1 MDSSHSDKN
10 SLEIHEVES
19 SNLSDASAD
28 LKLTKAI
35 SRKLVRKADL
45 YILTFLSLFYAIQFM
60 DKVCVSLGAVMG
72 LQEDLGMKG
81 SMYSWVGSSV
91 YLGYLVFELPLDY
104 ALQKFPIAKTTAVCM
119 AIWGVVL
126 TCSGA
131 SQSYAGFITCR
142 VLLGSLEGVVTPA
155 SLVIISQWYKRS
167 EQFSR
172 TCLVFG
178 FCGFGA
184 IIVDLIGY
192 GLVVRDEN
200 HTLPIAGWRLLFII
214 MGVITIFAAIVF
226 WLHIP
231 DSPPQAWFL
240 SEKEKQL
247 HIERIRDN
255 QQGYGTKKFKW
266 YQVKETLLDYNTWL
280 HFIYALFSSLP
291 NGGLTNFSVL
301 LIQGLGFTDTKSSIL
316 MDLPGG
322 GVMLVG
328 CTLSAVVFHF
338 YFTESRWI
346 PAIFGS
352 ATTVMCM
359 CLLAWGPNNAS
370 KLAGYFLWNWLS
382 FVPYIAVISWVSSNS
397 AGHTKKLWTGGIV
410 LIGFCVGNLIGPQT
424 FKASERPNYQ
434 TAKVVMAVSSIVC
447 LVCQIWYVWLNFAE
461 NRRRD
466 QKNEKLPAEVTDPI
480 AADLTDRENPE
491 FRYAL

>member
-1 MDSSHSDKN
+1 MDSVKDQKTQFVVS
-10 SLEIHEVES
+10 ES
-19 SNLSDASAD
+19 SSETEVGSTLGPT
-28 LKLTKAI
+28 LTKAI
-35 SRKLVRKADL
+35 DRRLLVKADI
-45 YILTFLSLFYAIQFM
+45 YVCSFLAVFYAIQFM

-72 LQEDLGMKG
+72 IQEDLKMEG
-81 SMYSWVGSSV
+81 SMFSWVGSSV

-104 ALQKFPIAKTTAVCM
+104 IMQRFPIAKVTAVCM
-119 AIWGVVL
+119 TLWGVVL
-126 TCSGA
+126 ATSGA
-131 SQSYAGFITCR
+131 SQNYAGYITTR
-142 VLLGSLEGVVTPA
+142 VLLGALEGVVTPS
-155 SLVIISQWYKRS
+155 SLVIVSQWYKRT

-172 TCLVFG
+172 ICLIFG

-184 IIVDLIGY
+184 IVVDLMGY
-192 GLVVRDEN
+192 GLVVREES
-200 HTLPIAGWRLLFII
+200 HGLPIAGWRLLFII
-214 MGVITIFAAIVF
+214 LGAITIVFGILF

-240 SEKEKQL
+240 TEEERQV
-247 HIERIRDN
+247 HIERTRQN
-255 QQGYGTKKFKW
+255 LQGYGTREFKW
-266 YQVKETLLDYNTWL
+266 YQVRETFLDYNTWL

-291 NGGLTNFSVL
+291 NGGLTSFSVL
-301 LIQGLGFTDTKSSIL
+301 LIKGLGFTSTRSSIL
-316 MDLPGG
+316 IDIPSG

-328 CTLSAVVFHF
+328 CTLSALAFHF
-338 YFTESRWI
+338 YFTKSRWI

-370 KLAGYFLWNWLS
+370 KLAGFFLWNWLS

-397 AGHTKKLWTGGIV
+397 AGHTKKLWTSGIV

-424 FKASERPNYQ
+424 FKASEKPVYQ

-447 LVCQIWYVWLNFAE
+447 LVCQAVYIYLNMAE
-461 NRRRD
+461 NQRRESV
-466 QKNEKLPAEVTDPI
+466 NAKLPDHIKDPI
-480 AADLTDRENPE
+480 AADLTDKENPE